1 MQQFIAK
8 DKAYSFMSSI
18 KGTPGYWK
26 KNSFEVLAVVKQLG
40 IPTFSMTLLF
50 ADLQWNELIQII
62 ARLNST

>member
-1 MQQFIAK
+1 
-8 DKAYSFMSSI
+8 MSSI

-26 KNSFEVLAVVKQLG
+26 KNSFEVLAMVRQLG

-62 ARLNST
+62 AKLNST